1 MEIKKIGNEEFQ
13 VLLEGKYFRI
23 ANISVFRG
31 IVNNKYLG
39 IKNLPIS
46 DGLNIE
52 QKLTDKNGESY
63 CIVRLS
69 IRWDVINNCCAVD
82 ERVVNVID
90 ILKNLKDTIT
100 DPISLSECIDEFINC
115 YDFAV
120 QALTDIHEVE

>member
-23 ANISVFRG
+23 ANISVFMG

-39 IKNLPIS
+39 IKTLPIS

-69 IRWDVINNCCAVD
+69 IRWDAINNSCTVD

-120 QALTDIHEVE
+120 QALTDMHEVE

>member
-23 ANISVFRG
+23 ANISVFMG
-31 IVNNKYLG
+31 IANNKYLG
-39 IKNLPIS
+39 IKTLPIS

-52 QKLTDKNGESY
+52 QKLIDSKGESY
-63 CIVRLS
+63 CVVRLS
-69 IRWDVINNCCAVD
+69 IRWDVIKNCCAVD
-82 ERVVNVID
+82 DRVVNVID
-90 ILKNLKDTIT
+90 ILKSLKDTII

-120 QALTDIHEVE
+120 QALKDIHEVK